1 MNDDKSNQPI
11 GLYHGPSGAVE
22 ACKEVELTLSSFDD
36 TFLNPTSNK
45 IHPHPSAQEPRYIIT
60 PIAKMTAAMDVDTP
74 ALERQDDSHAPT
86 SHAGGET
93 RTQAG
98 AVAVRSIE
106 GWIVLATNIHE
117 EASEEDVTDLFAEYG
132 EIKNFNLNLD
142 RRTGYVKASTSV
154 LLTPALPVVM
164 LAIRFLFFCMHGY
177 ALIEYTTLPEA
188 KAAIEALNGSKLL
201 DQTIHVDFAFVRPPP
216 SSKGKSGNVGNRARG
231 GRPRSR
237 SRSRSPEG
245 KADRG

>member
-1 MNDDKSNQPI
+1 
-11 GLYHGPSGAVE
+11 
-22 ACKEVELTLSSFDD
+22 
-36 TFLNPTSNK
+36 
-45 IHPHPSAQEPRYIIT
+45 
-60 PIAKMTAAMDVDTP
+60 MTTAMDVDTP
-74 ALERQDDSHAPT
+74 VLERQDDSHAPT
-86 SHAGGET
+86 PHAGGET

-154 LLTPALPVVM
+154 PLTQRRLSSCLRSGSSSSA
-164 LAIRFLFFCMHGY
+164 CMHGY

-245 KADRG
+245 KAERG